1 MALAITVAATADT
14 LTVDLADGRSVSVP
28 LARFPR
34 LLHASRAERRKWQ
47 LIAGGEGIHW
57 PDVDED
63 ISVSSLV
70 AGRPSTESAA
80 SLQRWL
86 AGRKA

>member
-34 LLHASRAERRKWQ
+34 LRHATAKERRKWQ

-63 ISVSSLV
+63 SSVSSLI
-70 AGRPSTESAA
+70 AGRPSTERA
-80 SLQRWL
+80 SSLRRWL